1 MKNIER
7 AADMR
12 EAMVKAAIEDNLK
25 QKQDLVETRVSLVET
40 INQAKAKLE
49 QVDRDNLSRIEY
61 NSSKIAEFEKAINQN
76 KTFIQDIR
84 DSVKECTK
92 QTVEMQERKLNASI
106 YNKELTIFRD
116 QFQALSFALKDN
128 FS

>member
-1 MKNIER
+1 
-7 AADMR
+7 MR

-61 NSSKIAEFEKAINQN
+61 NSSKIAEFEKSINQN
-76 KTFIQDIR
+76 KAFIQDIR

>member
-40 INQAKAKLE
+40 IN
-49 QVDRDNLSRIEY
+49 
-61 NSSKIAEFEKAINQN
+61 
-76 KTFIQDIR
+76 
-84 DSVKECTK
+84 
-92 QTVEMQERKLNASI
+92 
-106 YNKELTIFRD
+106 
-116 QFQALSFALKDN
+116 
-128 FS
+128 